1 MTDYIDEFCGKQH
14 RRAVALLASM
24 AFNSLVDNE
33 DVRKALEP
41 STRKSRRHKIRAPD
55 QKKT

>member
-1 MTDYIDEFCGKQH
+1 
-14 RRAVALLASM
+14 M